1 MRSISLSLFLSSQ
14 QCTFF
19 STRFVDS
26 SNVTREFGDFAV
38 SFEYAPFSFPL
49 YYTLLSMVYYSC
61 ATITQSIP
69 SVPSSNYNACLIP
82 NSHSLLCPVLLI
94 LLLQQLSI
102 LLLIRPQ
109 PGGVRIQRRIV
120 IRLSQQ
126 TLNGQQNRPHVIRRR
141 PFLFQNIQT
150 NIPKLIDVWVETR
163 GGKFH
168 HRRFERVLV
177 RKRQR
182 QRIFQVFVRSTFG
195 AFDGADPAE
204 NVITVWERRN
214 TRVRGGH

>member
-1 MRSISLSLFLSSQ
+1 M
-14 QCTFF
+14 
-19 STRFVDS
+19 
-26 SNVTREFGDFAV
+26 
-38 SFEYAPFSFPL
+38 
-49 YYTLLSMVYYSC
+49 
-61 ATITQSIP
+61 
-69 SVPSSNYNACLIP
+69 
-82 NSHSLLCPVLLI
+82 
-94 LLLQQLSI
+94 
-102 LLLIRPQ
+102 
-109 PGGVRIQRRIV
+109 RIQRRIV

-141 PFLFQNIQT
+141 PLLFQNIQT

-177 RKRQR
+177 RKQQR

-204 NVITVWERRN
+204 NVITIWKRRN
-214 TRVRGGH
+214 TRVRGGHQRHQLRL

>member
-1 MRSISLSLFLSSQ
+1 
-14 QCTFF
+14 
-19 STRFVDS
+19 
-26 SNVTREFGDFAV
+26 
-38 SFEYAPFSFPL
+38 
-49 YYTLLSMVYYSC
+49 MVYYSC

-109 PGGVRIQRRIV
+109 PCGVRIQRRIV

-141 PFLFQNIQT
+141 PLLFQNIQT